1 MEGMMKGLFGG
12 GADDDAKVS
21 RAKDFAQRYT
31 HGDPSTGYDED
42 EALTHFNDVIAH
54 SNSDEVERATKKTL
68 ENLPASDRAQFGD
81 FVSQLKQRD
90 PGASPSSGGSGGLG
104 VDDIS
109 KMFGQSGGKA
119 NNAQDMFG
127 SLFGGSGGSSGGGG
141 LGGMLGGLMGGGS
154 SSGSGGG
161 LGGLLGGGS
170 GSGGSLRGLMGGG
183 SSSQAGGMGGMLGGN
198 LGKMILGGIAAY
210 LIKDK
215 LG

>member
-1 MEGMMKGLFGG
+1 MEGMMKGLFGGG

-31 HGDPSTGYDED
+31 QGDPSTGYDED
-42 EALTHFNDVIAH
+42 EALSHFNDVIAH
-54 SNSDEVERATKKTL
+54 SNSDEVERATRKTL
-68 ENLPASDRAQFGD
+68 ENLPAGDRAQFGD
-81 FVSQLKQRD
+81 FVSQLQQRN
-90 PGASPSSGGSGGLG
+90 PGASHGSGGSGNLG

-109 KMFGQSGGKA
+109 KMFGQSGGRA

-127 SLFGGSGGSSGGGG
+127 NLFGGSGGSSGGG
-141 LGGMLGGLMGGGS
+141 LGGMLGGLMGGGGS

-170 GSGGSLRGLMGGG
+170 
-183 SSSQAGGMGGMLGGN
+183 SSQAGGMGGMLGGG